1 MEKQKSAKGRTKSEI
16 NGHTVTSK
24 HGRSDAADETIMFD
38 AQEEIRQFG
47 HLMTQNVVQA
57 YEIPRPPPEYSNID
71 QSSEQM
77 RLGAAVKR
85 AAMMGENNSNI
96 ERHEIESDF
105 RNFG

>member
-1 MEKQKSAKGRTKSEI
+1 M
-16 NGHTVTSK
+16 TSQI
-24 HGRSDAADETIMFD
+24 S
-38 AQEEIRQFG
+38 
-47 HLMTQNVVQA
+47 QA
-57 YEIPRPPPEYSNID
+57 YEIPRPPPDYSNID
-71 QSSEQM
+71 VTSEQM